1 MSFFGFIIF
10 LIVVFIVIPFL
21 RMLWAGFKLRNK
33 MKKAFREFQEQMQQQ
48 QQQAQERQNTPPGSQ
63 GNAPQQKK
71 KFDRNQGE
79 YVEWEEIKTTASTAD
94 NSANTHEKEVR
105 IEKEPQISDAE
116 WEEIR

>member
-1 MSFFGFIIF
+1 MGSFIII
-10 LIVVFIVIPFL
+10 LIIVFVVIPL
-21 RMLWAGFKLRNK
+21 VRILWAGYRLRNK

-79 YVEWEEIKTTASTAD
+79 YVEWEDVKIIESTAD